1 VTRRI
6 AESTEEIDKREMT
19 VGDQDI
25 RRISINSRDLIAF
38 EQEMAVRAVDE
49 FSVFYR
55 WAWNIIEPGA
65 LLEWGWHL
73 DAICEHLEAVSRGEI
88 KRLSVEMPTGFTKS
102 VSCAVMWPAWQWAR
116 NPSWRLLCSTH
127 SHGLSKRDSGRRRDI
142 ITDPDY
148 QRLFASGWALSE
160 SKGHEGDPA
169 QGWTLAEDQAEKVFF
184 KNTRG
189 GHMVAL
195 SVGASVTGHRGD
207 TIITDDLLDVEQA
220 YSDPARKRALDHF
233 RRVLPTRVNDLR
245 TARWIH
251 VQQRTGM
258 EDPSAL
264 AREWG
269 FEVLSLPL
277 EYDPKR
283 SCVTVIGWE
292 DPREEPG
299 ELLDPVRVGPDE
311 VAFLKQTLGAR
322 DFETQQ
328 NQNPSPVEGGVI
340 KRAWVNQRERYREL
354 PSVVVDKGEWCISVD
369 PKAGSK
375 NPKSAYAVIQVWVRH
390 KATFWLVDQR
400 RGRWSFVETVSE
412 LKAMAKRWPR
422 ATRKLVEA
430 KGDGLAIVEVLA
442 EQVPGVVPVR
452 VGANDGEKVERLRA
466 VSPIFEAGNIRLPD
480 EFPSADADNTV
491 EIWIHELTSSM
502 PAKFMDQADT
512 ATQMLNHWRSR
523 AFRRVDGPEKE
534 RKPRR
539 RETRGADRLR
549 RLSGRNHR

>member
-1 VTRRI
+1 MLE
-6 AESTEEIDKREMT
+6 AW
-19 VGDQDI
+19 
-25 RRISINSRDLIAF
+25 
-38 EQEMAVRAVDE
+38 EQEMAIRAVDE
-49 FSVFYR
+49 FPIFYR
-55 WAWNIIEPGA
+55 WAWDIIEPGV

-148 QRLFASGWALSE
+148 KRLFASGWALSE

-220 YSDPARKRALDHF
+220 YSEPARKRALDHF

-328 NQNPSPVEGGVI
+328 NQNPSPDGGDVI
-340 KRAWVNQRERYREL
+340 KTEWLPESKRYALL
-354 PSVVVDKGEWCISVD
+354 PAVVSEKGEWAISVD

-375 NPKSAYAVIQVWVRH
+375 KPKSAYAVIQVWVRY
-390 KATFWLVDQR
+390 KARFYVVDQV
-400 RGRWSFVETVSE
+400 RGRWDVVETMDR
-412 LKAMAKRWPR
+412 LKAVSRMYPR
-422 ATRKLVEA
+422 ATRKLVEL
-430 KGDGLAIVEVLA
+430 KGDGAAIIRMLEKAVM
-442 EQVPGVVPVR
+442 GIVPVP
-452 VGANDGEKVERLRA
+452 VGAGDGAKVERLRA
-466 VSPIFEAGNIRLPD
+466 VSPIFEAGQVFLPV
-480 EFPSADADNTV
+480 EFPSSDADNTV
-491 EIWIHELTSSM
+491 DRYVAELTSAM
-502 PAKFMDQADT
+502 PAKFMDQVD
-512 ATQMLNHWRSR
+512 ATSQMLNEWRSH